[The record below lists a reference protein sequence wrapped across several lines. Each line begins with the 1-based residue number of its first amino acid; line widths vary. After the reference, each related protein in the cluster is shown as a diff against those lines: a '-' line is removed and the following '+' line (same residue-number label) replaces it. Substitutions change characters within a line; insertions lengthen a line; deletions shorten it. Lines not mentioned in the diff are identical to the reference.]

1 MTLLFFL
8 LLLLIV
14 PLLAGVSYF
23 GLAVFK
29 IALLFVII
37 LLLYSI
43 LEIIYLRRSLRIAK
57 VETQAETSRG
67 DLADFRFSILLNSF
81 FLPAEISVTAWYGLS
96 DKTMEPEQHI
106 VRRSLIPG
114 REEKIV
120 ISMEAKHTGW
130 LQLDEVNL
138 VLCGVFGILKTKYSY
153 SSDKEDM
160 QTLVLPVASFDS
172 ATAVKAVR
180 ETKEGNLQR
189 KRIEDRSDEID
200 TLREYSPGDDARRIH
215 WQVSA
220 RLHSLMIKQYDE
232 PLEMRTA
239 VVVDEFTGYNE
250 MNTAWECEQALTRRD
265 LLLDST
271 AGILREFLK
280 NELFVRLEA
289 GERSAVGI
297 FHRKIEK
304 LQSLR
309 RQLALLPIDST
320 PELGTMIVQE
330 LNQLSADRYLMLT
343 TRLSF
348 DSVAAILKLKEQAPY
363 ISLFYF
369 VEEPPEYDME
379 QSLER
384 MRVAGV
390 DVYVY
395 VYGSS
400 GYLRE
405 RKKK

>member
-1 MTLLFFL
+1 MTVLFL
-8 LLLLIV
+8 LLVLLIV

-43 LEIIYLRRSLRIAK
+43 IEIIYLRRRLRIGQ
-57 VETQAETSRG
+57 VEIQAETSRG
-67 DLADFRFSILLNSF
+67 DLANFRLSLSLNTF
-81 FLPAEISVTAWYGLS
+81 FLPAEISVTAWYGLT
-96 DKTMEPEQHI
+96 DRTLEPEQHV
-106 VRRSLIPG
+106 VRRNLIPG
-114 REEKIV
+114 KKEKIIV
-120 ISMEAKHTGW
+120 SMEARHTGW
-130 LQLDEVNL
+130 LQLDEVNV
-138 VLCGVFGILKTKYSY
+138 VLRGVFGILQSKYSY

-172 ATAVKAVR
+172 TAAVNAIR
-180 ETKEGNLQR
+180 ETKEGNVQR
-189 KRIEDRSDEID
+189 KRVEDRSDEID
-200 TLREYSPGDDARRIH
+200 TLREYSPGDDSRRIH

-220 RLHSLMIKQYDE
+220 RLQSMMIKQYDE

-239 VVVDEFTGYNE
+239 VVVDEHTGYEE
-250 MNTAWECEQALTRRD
+250 METVWECEQALNRRD

-280 NELFVRLEA
+280 NELYVRLET

-297 FHRKIEK
+297 FNRKVEN

-330 LNQLSADRYLMLT
+330 LDQVSADRYLLLT

-348 DSVAAILKLKEQAPY
+348 DSVTAILKLKEQTRY
-363 ISLFYF
+363 VSLFYF
-369 VEEPPEYDME
+369 VEEPPDYDME
-379 QSLER
+379 QALER
-384 MRVAGV
+384 MRLVGV
-390 DVYVY
+390 DVHVY
-395 VYGSS
+395 VYASS
-400 GYLRE
+400 GFLRE

>member
-37 LLLYSI
+37 LLVYSI

-67 DLADFRFSILLNSF
+67 DLADFKFSILLKSI

-239 VVVDEFTGYNE
+239 VMVDEFTGYNE
-250 MNTAWECEQALTRRD
+250 MDTAWECEQALTRRD

-369 VEEPPEYDME
+369 VEQPPEYDME